1 MVTDTLSSYWNGA
14 LHKVGLGSWASGSE
28 ATPDGA
34 AQQGDTGR
42 SDQEP
47 VNGSVHSE
55 GQEVLDGSKSVRL
68 MFGSAFWHVSPAGKV
83 TAEPNQQVVSWPVT
97 IHKWYS
103 KLLLGSAADK
113 LEHQL
118 KECG

>member
-1 MVTDTLSSYWNGA
+1 MMTDTLSSYWNGA

-28 ATPDGA
+28 ATAEGA
-34 AQQGDTGR
+34 AQQIDTGR
-42 SDQEP
+42 THQVSG
-47 VNGSVHSE
+47 NGSVHSD

-103 KLLLGSAADK
+103 KLLLGSAAEK

-118 KECG
+118 KHCC

>member
-1 MVTDTLSSYWNGA
+1 
-14 LHKVGLGSWASGSE
+14 
-28 ATPDGA
+28 
-34 AQQGDTGR
+34 
-42 SDQEP
+42 
-47 VNGSVHSE
+47 
-55 GQEVLDGSKSVRL
+55 

>member
-1 MVTDTLSSYWNGA
+1 MMTDTLSSYCNGA
-14 LHKVGLGSWASGSE
+14 LHRVGLGSWASGSE
-28 ATPDGA
+28 AAPNGA
-34 AQQGDTGR
+34 AQQIDTGR
-42 SDQEP
+42 TDQVP
-47 VNGSVHSE
+47 GTGSVQGE

-113 LEHQL
+113 LEHEL